1 MPKPKKRMKM
11 TCAVCGFRVTPAGA
25 VAHART
31 HLDPA
36 CPAAPGRAVPLRQLP
51 GNRTHCGGCGKEF
64 FSAKTRDNHA
74 AKCAEFSVRASDL
87 GTIRP
92 PTIIMVNPHTLEPMP
107 SVPVLLRDS
116 PLPHSHPAVQRMFQ

>member
-1 MPKPKKRMKM
+1 MPKTKKRMKM
-11 TCAVCGFRVTPAGA
+11 TCAVCGFRV
-25 VAHART
+25 RS

-36 CPAAPGRAVPLRQLP
+36 CPPAPGRGVPLRQLP
-51 GNRTHCGGCGKEF
+51 GNRTHCGGCGKGF

-87 GTIRP
+87 GTMRP
-92 PTIIMVNPHTLEPMP
+92 PIIIMINPHTLEPMP

-116 PLPHSHPAVQRMFQ
+116 PLPHSHPACQRMFQ